1 LMDER
6 MGAPSSDVKP
16 QTLVCL
22 VSLLRMLISFLSRTR
37 SRSIRSALEGHGHG
51 SRS

>member
-1 LMDER
+1 MDER

-37 SRSIRSALEGHGHG
+37 SRSIRNALEGHGHG